1 MEKVELQNNRGIS
14 LRKLNLI
21 MFILAVMISVVLLF
35 AMNSTNR
42 LYQKTHKITQNLLDW
57 RKNAYELQL
66 ASDYLT
72 EQIRCFAV
80 TGDKQYLDNYFEEA
94 DVTKRREKALADL
107 KSKHEDSDAVRELSD
122 AMGESEHLMKRE
134 YYAARLT
141 VEGYGYD
148 INDYPEVI
156 KLIQLS
162 EEDQKLSEGDMKYAA
177 ASYLFDDEYLKS
189 KKRINEDMQDC
200 LEKLEIEVDK
210 KQDTVSKQLE
220 KQVLI
225 EHVLTFV
232 LIGIM
237 LGIVIL
243 TSVLVFKP
251 LRRCVELIRK
261 ENEIPLKGAYEVR
274 FLAKNYNLMYYTTK
288 ENENKLNYEANHDKL
303 TGLFNRR
310 GYEFFL
316 SNVDMETSSL
326 LVLDLDKFK
335 KINDVH
341 GHDVGDK
348 VIAKAA
354 TIILHSF
361 RSQDYVCRIGGD
373 EFAVIMIRSDASMK
387 ELIERKVKQI
397 NEALS
402 NPDEPDIPPIT
413 CSAGVAFGKYGIA
426 VSELFKRADRALYQS
441 KESGRN
447 CVSFYNK
454 KFDEEN
460 EN

>member
-1 MEKVELQNNRGIS
+1 
-14 LRKLNLI
+14 
-21 MFILAVMISVVLLF
+21 
-35 AMNSTNR
+35 
-42 LYQKTHKITQNLLDW
+42 
-57 RKNAYELQL
+57 
-66 ASDYLT
+66 
-72 EQIRCFAV
+72 
-80 TGDKQYLDNYFEEA
+80 
-94 DVTKRREKALADL
+94 
-107 KSKHEDSDAVRELSD
+107 
-122 AMGESEHLMKRE
+122 
-134 YYAARLT
+134 
-141 VEGYGYD
+141 
-148 INDYPEVI
+148 
-156 KLIQLS
+156 
-162 EEDQKLSEGDMKYAA
+162 
-177 ASYLFDDEYLKS
+177 
-189 KKRINEDMQDC
+189 
-200 LEKLEIEVDK
+200 
-210 KQDTVSKQLE
+210 
-220 KQVLI
+220 
-225 EHVLTFV
+225 
-232 LIGIM
+232 
-237 LGIVIL
+237 
-243 TSVLVFKP
+243 
-251 LRRCVELIRK
+251 
-261 ENEIPLKGAYEVR
+261 
-274 FLAKNYNLMYYTTK
+274 MYYTTK

-335 KINDVH
+335 KINDVN

-441 KESGRN
+441 KKSGRN

-454 KFDEEN
+454 KYDEEN